1 MMATNPGK
9 LTTMLIPRL
18 PIDSDDMTKLD
29 ALAAAIRSQVEEGE
43 TDPFDNAMLA
53 ATFGIV
59 DTMKAN
65 SSALADIAKTLRKLA
80 RTG

>member
-1 MMATNPGK
+1 
-9 LTTMLIPRL
+9 MLIPRL

>member
-1 MMATNPGK
+1 MAINPGK
-9 LTTMLIPRL
+9 PTMLIPRL
-18 PIDSDDMTKLD
+18 PIDGDDTAKLD
-29 ALAAAIRSQVEEGE
+29 AFATAVRSQVEEGDK
-43 TDPFDNAMLA
+43 DPFDNAMLA

-65 SSALADIAKTLRKLA
+65 SSALADITKALRKLA